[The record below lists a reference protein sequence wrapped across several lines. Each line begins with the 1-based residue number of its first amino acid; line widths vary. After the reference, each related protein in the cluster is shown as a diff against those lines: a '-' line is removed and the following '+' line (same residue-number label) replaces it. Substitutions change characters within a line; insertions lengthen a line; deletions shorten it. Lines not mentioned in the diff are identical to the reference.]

1 MKTASSRMLMTLTLG
16 TLALTSLLATGC
28 KSSDSAA
35 TEDAAKCTAVK
46 EGTVT
51 TANTMCAVN
60 PNDPV
65 DPAVASAEWKGKK
78 IGFCCNGCVPKW
90 NKMTPAQKDAA
101 VAKVTPAQ

>member
-1 MKTASSRMLMTLTLG
+1 MKTTRTLMTLTLG
-16 TLALTSLLATGC
+16 TLALTCALATGC
-28 KSSDSAA
+28 ASKESAES
-35 TEDAAKCTAVK
+35 EDASKCLAVK

-65 DPAVASAEWKGKK
+65 DPAVTSAEWQGKK

-101 VAKVTPAQ
+101 VAKVTTAK